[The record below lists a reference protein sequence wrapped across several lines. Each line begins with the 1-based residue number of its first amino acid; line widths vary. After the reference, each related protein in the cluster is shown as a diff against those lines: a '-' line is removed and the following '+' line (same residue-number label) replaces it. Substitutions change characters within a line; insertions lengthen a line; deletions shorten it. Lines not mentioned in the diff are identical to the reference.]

1 MHKYAE
7 TCIESR
13 KMNELVHT
21 FRLAT
26 PDDAEALLKIY
37 EPYIATTVTN
47 ETQVPALGEFRQ
59 RIVDRDGAYP
69 YIVCEEDGRLVGYAY
84 GSRLFSRAAY
94 AWSAELSVYF
104 STDHRGR
111 GLGRAI
117 YGKLFDLLALQGVRT
132 VVGKVV
138 CPNEKSDHLHEKM
151 GFELVG
157 TLRAASWKLG
167 AWHDVHLWEKHI
179 GDVEVEPAPLLR
191 LSEVDPE
198 KVRAILEA

>member
-1 MHKYAE
+1 
-7 TCIESR
+7 
-13 KMNELVHT
+13 MNELVHT

-37 EPYIATTVTN
+37 EPYIVTTVTN

-69 YIVCEEDGRLVGYAY
+69 YIVCEEDGRPVGYAY

-179 GDVEVEPAPLLR
+179 GDVAAEPAPLLR
-191 LSEVDPE
+191 LSEVDPG
-198 KVRAILEA
+198 KVRAILEAQGALS

>member
-1 MHKYAE
+1 
-7 TCIESR
+7 
-13 KMNELVHT
+13 MNEPVHT

-47 ETQVPALGEFRQ
+47 ETEVPSVEEFRQ
-59 RIVDRDGAYP
+59 RIVDRDGVYP
-69 YIVCEEDGRLVGYAY
+69 YIVCEEDGRPVGYAY

-94 AWSAELSVYF
+94 AWAAELSVYF

-138 CPNEKSDHLHEKM
+138 CPNSKSDHLHQKM
-151 GFELVG
+151 GFEHVG
-157 TLRAASWKLG
+157 TLRAASYKLG
-167 AWHDVHLWEKHI
+167 SWHDVNLWEKHI
-179 GDVEVEPAPLLR
+179 GNVEAAPEPLRPLA
-191 LSEVDPE
+191 EVDPE
-198 KVRAILEA
+198 AVRAILES